1 MFSFKFTWF
10 LWIVVL
16 IKIHS
21 GSPRWDEV
29 VDSSLPSLPLSSRDW
44 GRWLSPANY
53 SRCLLGWIPSGCACE
68 ECTAFSASN
77 LCFPG
82 WPTMRS
88 KEWGLTQS
96 LCQVRLIQTQDLSS
110 FLELADVQAAFPLPA
125 APGLLTAPHWSCAA
139 FVEQFLKRN
148 FYATATS
155 VQLLQSQAACQYFH
169 LTLQWSRTL
178 SARTEITWVC
188 ANCEGAALKRENM
201 QLNINRCFTERRN
214 LIAVFL

>member
-10 LWIVVL
+10 LWIVVP

-29 VDSSLPSLPLSSRDW
+29 VDSSLPSLPLSSRGW

-139 FVEQFLKRN
+139 FRRAVSKEK
-148 FYATATS
+148 
-155 VQLLQSQAACQYFH
+155 LLCNSH
-169 LTLQWSRTL
+169 
-178 SARTEITWVC
+178 VC
-188 ANCEGAALKRENM
+188 AVTSKPGCLSVFP
-201 QLNINRCFTERRN
+201 LNF
-214 LIAVFL
+214 AMK